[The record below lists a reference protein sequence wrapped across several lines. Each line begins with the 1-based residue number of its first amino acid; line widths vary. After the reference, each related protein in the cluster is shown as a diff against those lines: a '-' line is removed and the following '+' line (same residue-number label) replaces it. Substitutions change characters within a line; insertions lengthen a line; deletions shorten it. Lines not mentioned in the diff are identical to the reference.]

1 MSDKMKTAPNR
12 LRKQSPGPNHPNQAN
27 DWRATVNGTQ
37 KCSVAEC
44 DRADFS
50 RGMCKPHYMKWRRL
64 NGVMFTPE
72 RLEAKF
78 RSRFIVSGPDDCWEW
93 TGFRTKKGYGALGMG
108 AGKVILASRLA
119 LSLASGIPISTEK
132 LACHTCDN
140 PPCVNPAHL
149 YWGTHVENM
158 RDVRDRDRKPYGVD
172 HHKAVLTNAIVTELR
187 VRVAG
192 GENARVVAADLE
204 INYATARNAL
214 CGRTWR
220 RADGPIHIPISQ
232 EARVLR
238 AAADD
243 YPGSGSHPSVIWL
256 RARADA
262 LETQDR
268 RNG

>member
-1 MSDKMKTAPNR
+1 MKTAPNR

-44 DRADFS
+44 DRAAFA
-50 RGMCKPHYMKWRRL
+50 RGVCPYHYRKWRKM

-72 RLEAKF
+72 QVEAKF
-78 RSRFIVSGPDDCWEW
+78 RSHFVVGEPDDCWEW
-93 TGFRTKKGYGALGMG
+93 TGYRATKGYGTLGIG
-108 AGKVILASRLA
+108 AEKVVIASRLA
-119 LSLASGIPISTEK
+119 LSLSSGVPVSTEK

-149 YWGTHVENM
+149 YWGTHAENM
-158 RDVRDRDRKPYGVD
+158 RDVGDRDRRAYGVD

-187 VRVAG
+187 VRVFE
-192 GENARVVAADLE
+192 GEHAKAVAEDLG
-204 INYATARNAL
+204 INYATASKAL
-214 CGRTWR
+214 VGRTWR
-220 RADGPIHIPISQ
+220 RAGGPIHTPISQ

-262 LETQDR
+262 LENQDR